1 MSNQKPSQK
10 KPLKNALILTGVAFQ
25 MGITIY
31 LGAYFGKKLDAHF
44 NTSKTYTL
52 ILTLLALLI
61 SLWSVLVQ
69 LKKINDKYDESG
81 N

>member
-1 MSNQKPSQK
+1 MAKKQK
-10 KPLKNALILTGVAFQ
+10 KNQLHKYLALTGIAFQ

-44 NTSKTYTL
+44 ETTKTFTL

-61 SLWSVLVQ
+61 SLWSVLAQ
-69 LKKINDKYDESG
+69 LKKINDKYDKSG

>member
-1 MSNQKPSQK
+1 MSNPNK
-10 KPLKNALILTGVAFQ
+10 KNQLHKYLALTGIAFQ

-31 LGAYFGKKLDAHF
+31 LGAYFGKKLDIHF
-44 NTSKTYTL
+44 DSNKTYTL

-61 SLWSVLVQ
+61 SLWSVLAQ
-69 LKKINDKYDESG
+69 LKKINDKFDEPS

>member
-1 MSNQKPSQK
+1 MVNPKKKNQLHKY
-10 KPLKNALILTGVAFQ
+10 LALTGVAFQ

-44 NTSKTYTL
+44 NSNKTYTL

-61 SLWSVLVQ
+61 SLWSVLAQ

>member
-1 MSNQKPSQK
+1 MSNPNK
-10 KPLKNALILTGVAFQ
+10 KNQLHKYLALTGIAIQ

-31 LGAYFGKKLDAHF
+31 LGAYFGKKLDAYF
-44 NTSKTYTL
+44 ESNKTYTL

-61 SLWSVLVQ
+61 SLWSVLAQ
-69 LKKINDKYDESG
+69 LKKINDKYDEPG

>member
-1 MSNQKPSQK
+1 MDNPK
-10 KPLKNALILTGVAFQ
+10 KKNHLHKYLALTGVAFQ